1 MAVHKLDAR
10 GLRCPQPI
18 LKITIM
24 MPEMNPGDVLEVTAD
39 CDSFEA
45 DVRTWCDRLK
55 KTLLAINQDGDAVT
69 ASIQF

>member
-1 MAVHKLDAR
+1 MALHTLDAR

-24 MPEMNPGDVLEVTAD
+24 MPEMSPGDVLEVMAD
-39 CDSFEA
+39 CDSFES
-45 DVRTWCDRLK
+45 DVRTWCERLK
-55 KTLLAINQDGDAVT
+55 KTLLAINRDGETVT

>member
-1 MAVHKLDAR
+1 MAVHKLDAT

-24 MPEMNPGDVLEVTAD
+24 MPEMSPGDVLEVSAD
-39 CDSFEA
+39 CDSFES
-45 DVRTWCDRLK
+45 DVRTWCERLK
-55 KTLLAINQDGDAVT
+55 KTLLAITADGDVVT

>member
-1 MAVHKLDAR
+1 MALHKLDAT

-24 MPEMNPGDVLEVTAD
+24 MPEMNPGDVLEVSAN
-39 CDSFEA
+39 CDSFES
-45 DVRTWCDRLK
+45 DVRTWCERLK
-55 KTLLAINQDGDAVT
+55 KTLLAITKDGDVVT

>member
-1 MAVHKLDAR
+1 MAVHKLDAT

-24 MPEMNPGDVLEVTAD
+24 MPEMNPGDVLEVSAD
-39 CDSFEA
+39 CDSFES

-55 KTLLAINQDGDAVT
+55 KTLLAVTQDGDVVT